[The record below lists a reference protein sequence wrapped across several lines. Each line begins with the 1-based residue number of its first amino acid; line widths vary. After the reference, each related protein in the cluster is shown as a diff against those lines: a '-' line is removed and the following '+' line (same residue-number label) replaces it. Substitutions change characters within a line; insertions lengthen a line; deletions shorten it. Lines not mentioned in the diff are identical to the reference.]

1 MCLENVIEESR
12 DCVGWVFLYMSNR
25 NLKERKEKKKQRQAN
40 GHHRQKHSLCFCLK
54 RIWLAISVGINSTL
68 KKLSVS

>member
-25 NLKERKEKKKQRQAN
+25 NLKERKEKKNKGKLMVITDKNTVYA
-40 GHHRQKHSLCFCLK
+40 
-54 RIWLAISVGINSTL
+54 SV
-68 KKLSVS
+68 